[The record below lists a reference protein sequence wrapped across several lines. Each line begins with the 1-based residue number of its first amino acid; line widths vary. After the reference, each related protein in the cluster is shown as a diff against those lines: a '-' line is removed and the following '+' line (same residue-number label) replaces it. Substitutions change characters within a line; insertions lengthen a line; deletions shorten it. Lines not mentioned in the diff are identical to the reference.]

1 MHREVVGIKRRER
14 TASEG
19 GGERDQKRKSNL
31 PTPQPHFY
39 SNMRVKRCHSCFQPS
54 LFFSL
59 PLLSFA
65 SRFAPSIT
73 YSLSLLSTLIVP
85 CLISSPASPTVS
97 ITAEQQGEG
106 KIIILKKKGGSPLGA
121 ASRTQLQLKD
131 KSILKQT
138 ERLRV
143 TRLSFPGLFCH
154 RGAFSLF

>member
-1 MHREVVGIKRRER
+1 MQTGSGVRCTGRLWALREERGQPVRAGRER
-14 TASEG
+14 R
-19 GGERDQKRKSNL
+19 ERDQKRKSNL

-106 KIIILKKKGGSPLGA
+106 KIIIIKKKKGGEVAHLV
-121 ASRTQLQLKD
+121 L
-131 KSILKQT
+131 
-138 ERLRV
+138 LREHN
-143 TRLSFPGLFCH
+143 CN
-154 RGAFSLF
+154 